1 MILSLR
7 EILDSFKLIC
17 MLKIRK
23 KKRQKK
29 EKKKGGRKKEIE
41 KRKYTRHFV
50 YYHEVS
56 REISA
61 SVLCATA

>member
-1 MILSLR
+1 MILSSR
-7 EILDSFKLIC
+7 GILDSFKLIC
-17 MLKIRK
+17 KLKIRK
-23 KKRQKK
+23 KKRQK
-29 EKKKGGRKKEIE
+29 EKGGRKKEIE